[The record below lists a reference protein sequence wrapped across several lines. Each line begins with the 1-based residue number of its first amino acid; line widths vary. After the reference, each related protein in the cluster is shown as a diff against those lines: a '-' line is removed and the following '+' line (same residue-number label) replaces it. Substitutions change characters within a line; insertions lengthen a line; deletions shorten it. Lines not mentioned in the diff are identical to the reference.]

1 MTVPC
6 KGNVVLNLLNVV
18 RDGRNILGWF
28 GKISRRWEQAEG
40 GTENRGAFVIIRDP
54 HAVELA
60 VVLQER
66 GVHGDA
72 RGSYLR
78 LCPDVLTTDAE
89 LVAAAEIHAAVRA
102 DRNI

>member
-1 MTVPC
+1 M
-6 KGNVVLNLLNVV
+6 
-18 RDGRNILGWF
+18 D
-28 GKISRRWEQAEG
+28 AEG
-40 GTENRGAFVIIRDP
+40 GTEDRGAFVIIRDL
-54 HAVELA
+54 HAVDLA

-72 RGSYLR
+72 RGDYLR

>member
-1 MTVPC
+1 MAAWHAAR
-6 KGNVVLNLLNVV
+6 GARGLAVVLTGTDLYSDLAT
-18 RDGRNILGWF
+18 DDHDA
-28 GKISRRWEQAEG
+28 RRS
-40 GTENRGAFVIIRDP
+40 VK
-54 HAVELA
+54 LA
-60 VVLQER
+60 ASLVVLQER

-72 RGSYLR
+72 RGDYLR